1 MYNFFYNWDGLNKT
15 LFIHLN
21 QLTNIY
27 PLPQILYLF
36 SKMFFIGN
44 FAIIYIIYCIYFYI
58 KIKNLRNKEIYFQN
72 IFYELVRIGIIYTIF
87 GLTFTAFKFLVNMPR
102 PFCSLPLSDFITIA
116 DIAKERCLSS
126 FPSAH
131 TGLCI
136 LVTYV
141 LHRYLNWFLKIL
153 MYGLVLIVATSRITL
168 AMHYPADIIYSALV
182 TINVIILGN
191 LVYFKLHNQVIK
203 PIGNLLFSLIFTEEK
218 L

>member
-1 MYNFFYNWDGLNKT
+1 MHNFFYNWGGLNKT
-15 LFIHLN
+15 LFIYLN

-44 FAIIYIIYCIYFYI
+44 FAIIYIIFCIYFYI
-58 KIKNLRNKEIYFQN
+58 KIKNLHNKEIYFQS

-87 GLTFTAFKFLVNMPR
+87 GLTFTAFKFLINLPR

-116 DIAKERCLSS
+116 DISKERCLSS

-131 TGLCI
+131 TGLCF
-136 LVTYV
+136 LVAYF
-141 LHRYLNWFLKIL
+141 LYPYLNWFLKIL
-153 MYGLVLIVATSRITL
+153 MYGLILVIATSRITL
-168 AMHYPADIIYSALV
+168 AMHYPADIIYSALI
-182 TINVIILGN
+182 TLSVIIIGN
-191 LVYFKLHNQVIK
+191 LVYFTLHNKLIK
-203 PIGNLLFSLIFTEEK
+203 PLGNLVFSLIFTKER

>member
-1 MYNFFYNWDGLNKT
+1 MYNFFYNWGGLNKT
-15 LFIHLN
+15 VFIHLN

-27 PLPQILYLF
+27 PLPQILHLF

-44 FAIIYIIYCIYFYI
+44 FAIIYIIFCIYFYT
-58 KIKNLRNKEIYFQN
+58 KIKNLHNKEIYFQN

-87 GLTFTAFKFLVNMPR
+87 GLIFTACKFLINLPR
-102 PFCSLPLSDFITIA
+102 PFCSLPISDFITIA
-116 DIAKERCLSS
+116 DTSKERCLSS

-141 LHRYLNWFLKIL
+141 LHKYLNWFSRIFT
-153 MYGLVLIVATSRITL
+153 YILVLVVATSRITL
-168 AMHYPADIIYSALV
+168 AMHYPADIIYSGLV

-191 LVYFKLHNQVIK
+191 TVYFKLHNYIIK
-203 PIGNLLFSLIFTEEK
+203 PIGNLIFLLISSKEK